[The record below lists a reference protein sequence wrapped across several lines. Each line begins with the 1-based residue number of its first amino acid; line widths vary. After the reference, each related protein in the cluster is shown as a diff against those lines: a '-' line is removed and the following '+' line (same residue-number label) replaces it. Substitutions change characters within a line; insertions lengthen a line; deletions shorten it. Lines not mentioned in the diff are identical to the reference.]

1 MMRQVTHAAVV
12 VIAAVVALFT
22 SVVRG
27 AEEEASAGEWS
38 FSASAYTFVVNDSR
52 DYVSPILT
60 AERGWLHLEA
70 RYNYE
75 ALDTGSVFAGYNFEW
90 GDEVAIGLTPMLG
103 GVFGE
108 TNGVA
113 PGYRFFVSWKRLE
126 FSSEGEYLFD
136 LDDDS
141 DNFFYAWTE
150 LSYSLTDW
158 LRAGL
163 ALQRTRAYESDVDF
177 QPGVLLGVSWKKLD
191 FTAYAFDSGLDAPTL
206 VFAVGIAF

>member
-1 MMRQVTHAAVV
+1 MMRQATHAAVV
-12 VIAAVVALFT
+12 IVALFAC
-22 SVVRG
+22 VVQG
-27 AEEEASAGEWS
+27 AEADEAAQEWS
-38 FSASAYTFVVNDSR
+38 FSASAYTFVVDDNQ

-60 AERGWLHLEA
+60 ADRGWLHLEA

-75 ALDTGSVFAGYNFEW
+75 DLDTGSVFAGYNFEW
-90 GDEVAIGLTPMLG
+90 GDDVAIGVTPMLG
-103 GVFGE
+103 GVFGD

-113 PGYRFFVSWKRLE
+113 PSYRLFLSWKRLE

-136 LDDDS
+136 LEDDS
-141 DNFFYAWTE
+141 DSFFYAWTE

-191 FTAYAFDSGLDAPTL
+191 FTAYAFDSGLDAPTF
-206 VFAVGIAF
+206 VFAIGIAF

>member
-1 MMRQVTHAAVV
+1 MMREATHAAVV
-12 VIAAVVALFT
+12 VAAVIALFAN
-22 SVVRG
+22 VVCG
-27 AEEEASAGEWS
+27 AEAEAAADEWS
-38 FSASAYTFVVNDSR
+38 FTVSAYTFVVEDSR

-60 AERGWLHLEA
+60 ADRGWLHLEA

-103 GVFGE
+103 GVFGD
-108 TNGVA
+108 TSGVA
-113 PGYRFFVSWKRLE
+113 PGYRFFLNWKRLE
-126 FSSEGEYLFD
+126 FYSEGEYLFD

-141 DNFFYAWTE
+141 DSFFYAWTE
-150 LSYSLTDW
+150 LSYSLTDS

-163 ALQRTRAYESDVDF
+163 ALQRTRAYDSDLDF

-206 VFAVGIAF
+206 VFAVGISF

>member
-1 MMRQVTHAAVV
+1 MMRQATQAAVV
-12 VIAAVVALFT
+12 VAVVVVLFT
-22 SVVRG
+22 GVVRG
-27 AEEEASAGEWS
+27 AEEAAADEWS
-38 FSASAYTFVVNDSR
+38 FSASAYTFVVDDSR
-52 DYVSPILT
+52 DYVSPIVT
-60 AERGWLHLEA
+60 ADRGCLHLEA

-75 ALDTGSVFAGYNFEW
+75 DLDTGSVFAGYNFEW
-90 GDEVAIGLTPMLG
+90 GDDVAIGLTPMLG
-103 GVFGE
+103 GVFGD

-113 PGYRFFVSWKRLE
+113 PGYRFFLSWKRLE

-136 LDDDS
+136 LDDNS

-150 LSYSLTDW
+150 LSYSLTDF

-206 VFAVGIAF
+206 VFAIGIAF